1 MRKKKVLMQAHQS
14 NKKKIELMIQRE
26 KKELKQLINDKKD
39 LSEALNTKADTLREK
54 TKEI

>member
-1 MRKKKVLMQAHQS
+1 
-14 NKKKIELMIQRE
+14 MIQRE